1 MRLTD
6 NTYFAGEN
14 TVESVCE
21 KFGTPLYLY
30 NADKIVEQINT
41 FKQAFNWPKLKVKF
55 AMKSLSN
62 ISILKLMKAH
72 GVELDAVSLFE
83 AETGLIAGY
92 KPSQIMYTPSGVKFE
107 ELEEGVIKGYQINID
122 NLSTL
127 KKFGEAYGSKVP
139 CCVRINPHIKA
150 GGNHKIQ
157 TGHKDSKFG
166 ISLLQIDE
174 ILSIT
179 EKYGIVIN
187 GLHMHT
193 GSEIYEVET
202 YLAGA
207 RVLFQLAKKFNNLSF
222 IDFGSGFKVAYK
234 EGDKITDL
242 KTLGESLVKEFSN
255 FCEDYGKELEM
266 WFEPGKFLVSESG
279 VLLVRASVI
288 KQTPYSTF
296 VGVDSG
302 LNHLIRPMMYD
313 AYHEIVNVTNPQGKI
328 QNYNVVGYICETDT
342 FAWDRPL
349 NEVREGDIL
358 AIKNAGA
365 YCFSMSSNYNS
376 RPRPSEVLL
385 VNGKAK
391 LIRLRE
397 RMEDILKNQVD
408 IFSEEEVQV

>member
-1 MRLTD
+1 MRLED
-6 NTYFAGEN
+6 NIYFAGEN
-14 TVESVCE
+14 TVASVCNQ
-21 KFGTPLYLY
+21 FGTPLYLY
-30 NADKIVEQINT
+30 DSDKIVEQIKT

-72 GVELDAVSLFE
+72 GVELDAVSLYE
-83 AETGLIAGY
+83 AETGFFAGY
-92 KPSQIMYTPSGVKFE
+92 KPSQIMYTPSGVKFD
-107 ELEEGVIKGYQINID
+107 ELEEGVLKGYQINVD

-127 KKFGEAYGSKVP
+127 EKFGEKYGNTVP
-139 CCVRINPHIKA
+139 CCLRINPHIKA

-166 ISLLQIDE
+166 ISLLQIDQILE
-174 ILSIT
+174 IT
-179 EKYGIVIN
+179 KKYDIVIN

-193 GSEIYEVET
+193 GSEIYEIDPYIE
-202 YLAGA
+202 GA
-207 RVLFQLAKKFNNLSF
+207 KVLFKLAQNFAHLDF

-234 EGDKITDL
+234 DGDKVTDL
-242 KTLGESLVKEFSN
+242 KKLGDNLVAEFSA
-255 FCEDYGKELEM
+255 FCDSYGKELEM

-279 VLLVRASVI
+279 VLLVKANVV

-313 AYHEIVNVTNPQGKI
+313 SYHEIVNVSNPTGKV

-365 YCFSMSSNYNS
+365 YGFSMSSNYNS
-376 RPRPSEVLL
+376 RPRPAEALI
-385 VNGKAK
+385 VNGVPQ
-391 LIRLRE
+391 LIRNRE
-397 RMEDILKNQVD
+397 TIQDILKNQID
-408 IFSEEEVQV
+408 IFQEEEIKI